1 LPKRDALTLDD
12 CGGSLACRGAGDDP
26 SGSADQVAR
35 RSVAIARKD
44 NVTTEPDS
52 ITDNDLME
60 QVKRGDLD
68 KLGLLYEKYHK
79 ILFAYFFRLV
89 SHAPTS
95 EDLVQNVFFRLLKY
109 RERFRADGVFSAWLF
124 AVAHNVK
131 NDHLRKSL
139 SAPSFGDLE
148 EVEAASDDNPA
159 QAAETS
165 ERAVLLEKA
174 MAELSPVQREVLVLN
189 RYQGMKYKDIARIL
203 KCSENTIKARM
214 FRAVA
219 KLREIYGDREN

>member
-1 LPKRDALTLDD
+1 LSERDVLAFDEG
-12 CGGSLACRGAGDDP
+12 GGSLSRRGAGDDP
-26 SGSADQVAR
+26 PRTSMAASRMGLT
-35 RSVAIARKD
+35 ITERK
-44 NVTTEPDS
+44 NGPKEPVVIS
-52 ITDNDLME
+52 DNDLME
-60 QVKRGDLD
+60 QVKQGDLD

-79 ILFAYFFRLV
+79 ILFAYFYRLV

-109 RERFRADGVFSAWLF
+109 RERFRAEGVFSAWLF

-148 EVEAASDDNPA
+148 EVDAVSDENPV
-159 QAAETS
+159 QAAEKS
-165 ERAVLLEKA
+165 ERTALLEKA
-174 MAELSPVQREVLVLN
+174 LAELSPGQKEVLLLN

-219 KLREIYGDREN
+219 KLREIYGVEEN